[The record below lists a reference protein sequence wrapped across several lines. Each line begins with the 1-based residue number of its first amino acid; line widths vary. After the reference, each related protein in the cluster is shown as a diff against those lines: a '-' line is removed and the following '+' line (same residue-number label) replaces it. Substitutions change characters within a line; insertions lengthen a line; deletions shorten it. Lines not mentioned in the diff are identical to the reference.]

1 MMIFQKIMFFYLLL
15 CYTFDKFQRGGDFMS
30 SNVKQKKS
38 LMNKFLNVVEG
49 VGNRLPDPSILF
61 FLMCLGLAILTWIVS
76 LFHVSVKHP
85 GTGKVVEIKNIL
97 SGDGLKMILNDA
109 IKNFSEFPALGL
121 VLAVMLGIGV
131 AEKTGYFDKLMI
143 QVVNKAP
150 KKIIVPCIIAIGI
163 LGNAAGD
170 AAPIVL
176 PPITAMV
183 FIKLGYHP
191 IAGLAMAYA
200 SALGGFSANLIL
212 GMTDALVYSFTEPAT
227 KIVTDKIHINVA
239 MNWYFIAASV
249 VVLLPAVY
257 WVTMK
262 LVIPRLGTYDDT
274 NSDISTDD
282 SNNSITP
289 TQQRAVFW
297 ANISF
302 VASIIVLIILAIP
315 ENSFLRNAKTGSLL
329 NDAPILNGVGL
340 ILLIVFLIPGIVY
353 GVMTKE
359 ISNTKDL
366 GQMFTDSMSS
376 MGSFIVIVFFA
387 AQLLAFLEWSNL
399 GIIVA
404 VKGAELLK
412 GQNGVVLIIGIIILS
427 ALINM
432 LIGSASAKWGILA
445 PIFIPMLILVGFHPA
460 FTQMLYRIGDSIS
473 NPITPMM
480 PYLPLLLSYAQKYD
494 KNMQLGSLISS
505 LMPYTIVLSIVWP
518 LFMII
523 WYLLGLP
530 LGPGGPLLIK

>member
-1 MMIFQKIMFFYLLL
+1 MVSNTK
-15 CYTFDKFQRGGDFMS
+15 DKPTLINR
-30 SNVKQKKS
+30 
-38 LMNKFLNVVEG
+38 FLNIVEK

-61 FLMCLGLAILTWIVS
+61 FLMCVGLAILTWVVS
-76 LFHVSVKHP
+76 LFQISVKHP
-85 GTGKVVEIKNIL
+85 GTGDTIAIKSIL
-97 SGDGLKMILNDA
+97 SKDGLSMILNDA

-143 QVVNKAP
+143 QVVHKAP
-150 KKIIVPCIIAIGI
+150 KHFIVPVIIIIGI

-176 PPITAMV
+176 PPLAAMV

-200 SALGGFSANLIL
+200 SALGGFSANVMI
-212 GMTDALVYSFTEPAT
+212 GMSDALLYAFTKPAT
-227 KIVTDKIHINVA
+227 SIVSDSVHVNVA

-249 VVLLPAVY
+249 LILLPSVY
-257 WVTMK
+257 WVTMRF
-262 LVIPRLGTYDDT
+262 VIPRLGKY
-274 NSDISTDD
+274 DD
-282 SNNSITP
+282 SNSAIQADDSNSKLTP
-289 TQQRAVFW
+289 QENRAVFW

-302 VASIIVLIILAIP
+302 FVLIILLIILAIP
-315 ENSFLRNAKTGSLL
+315 QQSFLRNANTGSLL
-329 NDAPILNGVGL
+329 NDAPIINGVGL
-340 ILLIVFLIPGIVY
+340 IILVLFLVPGLVY
-353 GVMTKE
+353 GIMVNEFK
-359 ISNTKDL
+359 SSKDL
-366 GQMFTDSMSS
+366 GKMLADSMSS

-404 VKGAELLK
+404 VKGASILQ
-412 GQNGVVLIIGIIILS
+412 GQNGVVLILGIILLS
-427 ALINM
+427 ALINL

-445 PIFIPMLILVGFHPA
+445 PIFIPMLIIVGFHPA
-460 FTQMLYRIGDSIS
+460 LTQMLYRIGDSIS

-494 KNMQLGSLISS
+494 NDMKLGSLLSS
-505 LMPYTIVLSIVWP
+505 LMPYTIILSIVWP
-518 LFMII
+518 LFMIA
-523 WYLLGLP
+523 WYLLGWP
-530 LGPGGPLLIK
+530 LGPGGPLHVK

>member
-1 MMIFQKIMFFYLLL
+1 MK
-15 CYTFDKFQRGGDFMS
+15 
-30 SNVKQKKS
+30 KQ
-38 LMNKFLNVVEG
+38 NKPKVSFVHKALNGVEV

-61 FLMCLGLAILTWIVS
+61 FLMCVGLAVITWVVS
-76 LFHVSVKHP
+76 LFQVSVKHP
-85 GTGKVVEIKNIL
+85 GTGDAVAIKSII
-97 SGDGLKMILNDA
+97 SKDGITMIFNDA
-109 IKNFSEFPALGL
+109 IQNFSEFPALGL
-121 VLAVMLGIGV
+121 VLSVMLGIGI

-143 QVVNKAP
+143 QVVQKAP
-150 KKIIVPCIIAIGI
+150 KKFIVPCIIIIGI

-176 PPITAMV
+176 PPLTAIV

-200 SALGGFSANLIL
+200 AALGGFSANFLI
-212 GMTDALVYSFTEPAT
+212 GMSDALLYAFTKPAT
-227 KIVTDKIHINVA
+227 NIVSDSIQTNVA

-262 LVIPRLGTYDDT
+262 IVIPRLGTYDASDT
-274 NSDISTDD
+274 DITSEDSDTTIS
-282 SNNSITP
+282 P
-289 TQQRAVFW
+289 KEKRAVFW

-302 VASIIVLIILAIP
+302 VAVIVLIVVTAIP
-315 ENSFLRNAKTGSLL
+315 QNSFLRNAKTGSLL
-329 NDAPILNGVGL
+329 NDAPIINGVGL
-340 ILLIVFLIPGIVY
+340 LILILFLVPGLVY
-353 GVMTKE
+353 GIMTQKLAN
-359 ISNTKDL
+359 SKDL
-366 GQMFTDSMSS
+366 GKMLADSMSS

-404 VKGAELLK
+404 VKGAALLQ
-412 GQNGVVLIIGIIILS
+412 GQNGIVLIIGIILLS
-427 ALINM
+427 SIINL

-445 PIFIPMLILVGFHPA
+445 PIFIPMLVLVGFHPS
-460 FTQMLYRIGDSIS
+460 FTQMLYRIGDSIT

-494 KNMQLGSLISS
+494 PKMKLGSLLSS
-505 LMPYTIVLSIVWP
+505 LMPYSIVLGIVWP
-518 LFMII
+518 LFMIV
-523 WYLLGLP
+523 WFLLGWP
-530 LGPGGPLLIK
+530 LGPGGPIFSK

>member
-1 MMIFQKIMFFYLLL
+1 MK
-15 CYTFDKFQRGGDFMS
+15 
-30 SNVKQKKS
+30 KQ
-38 LMNKFLNVVEG
+38 NKPKVSFVHKALNGVEV

-61 FLMCLGLAILTWIVS
+61 FLMCVGLAVITWVVS
-76 LFHVSVKHP
+76 LFQVSVKHP
-85 GTGKVVEIKNIL
+85 GTGDAVAIKSII
-97 SGDGLKMILNDA
+97 SKDGITMIFNDA
-109 IKNFSEFPALGL
+109 IQNFSEFPALGL
-121 VLAVMLGIGV
+121 VLSVMLGIGI

-143 QVVNKAP
+143 QVVQKAP
-150 KKIIVPCIIAIGI
+150 KKFIVPCIIIIGI

-170 AAPIVL
+170 DAPIVL
-176 PPITAMV
+176 PPLTAIV

-200 SALGGFSANLIL
+200 AALGGFSANFLI
-212 GMTDALVYSFTEPAT
+212 GMSDALLYAFTKPAT
-227 KIVTDKIHINVA
+227 NIVSDSIQTNVA

-262 LVIPRLGTYDDT
+262 IVIPRLGTYDASDT
-274 NSDISTDD
+274 DITSEDSDTTIS
-282 SNNSITP
+282 P
-289 TQQRAVFW
+289 KEKRAVFW

-302 VASIIVLIILAIP
+302 VAVIVLIVVTAIP
-315 ENSFLRNAKTGSLL
+315 QNSFLRNAKTGSLL
-329 NDAPILNGVGL
+329 NDAPIINGVGL
-340 ILLIVFLIPGIVY
+340 LILILFLVPGLVY
-353 GVMTKE
+353 GIMTQKLAN
-359 ISNTKDL
+359 SKDL
-366 GQMFTDSMSS
+366 GKMLADSMSS

-404 VKGAELLK
+404 VKGAALLQ
-412 GQNGVVLIIGIIILS
+412 GQNGIVLIIGIILLS
-427 ALINM
+427 SIINL

-445 PIFIPMLILVGFHPA
+445 PIFIPMLVLVGFHPA
-460 FTQMLYRIGDSIS
+460 FTQMLYRIGDSIT

-494 KNMQLGSLISS
+494 PKMKLGSLLSS
-505 LMPYTIVLSIVWP
+505 LMPYSIVLGIVWP

-523 WYLLGLP
+523 WFLLGWP
-530 LGPGGPLLIK
+530 LGPGGPIFSK

>member
-1 MMIFQKIMFFYLLL
+1 MK
-15 CYTFDKFQRGGDFMS
+15 
-30 SNVKQKKS
+30 KQ
-38 LMNKFLNVVEG
+38 NKPKVSFVHKALNGVEV

-61 FLMCLGLAILTWIVS
+61 FLMCVGLAVITWVVS
-76 LFHVSVKHP
+76 LFQVSVKHP
-85 GTGKVVEIKNIL
+85 GTGDAVAIKSII
-97 SGDGLKMILNDA
+97 SKDGITMIFNDA
-109 IKNFSEFPALGL
+109 IQNFSEFPALGL
-121 VLAVMLGIGV
+121 VLSVMLGIGI

-143 QVVNKAP
+143 QVVQKAP
-150 KKIIVPCIIAIGI
+150 KKFIVPCIIIIGI

-176 PPITAMV
+176 PPLTAIV

-200 SALGGFSANLIL
+200 AALGGFSANFLI
-212 GMTDALVYSFTEPAT
+212 GMSDALLYAFTKPAT
-227 KIVTDKIHINVA
+227 NIVSDSIQTNVA

-262 LVIPRLGTYDDT
+262 IVIPRLGTYDASDT
-274 NSDISTDD
+274 DITSEDSDTTIS
-282 SNNSITP
+282 P
-289 TQQRAVFW
+289 KEKRAVFW

-302 VASIIVLIILAIP
+302 VAVIVLIVVTAIP
-315 ENSFLRNAKTGSLL
+315 QNSFLRNAKTGSLL
-329 NDAPILNGVGL
+329 NDAPIINGVGL
-340 ILLIVFLIPGIVY
+340 LILILFLVPGLVY
-353 GVMTKE
+353 GIMTQKLAN
-359 ISNTKDL
+359 SKDL
-366 GQMFTDSMSS
+366 GKMLADSMSS

-404 VKGAELLK
+404 VKGAALLQ
-412 GQNGVVLIIGIIILS
+412 GQNGIVLIIGIILLS
-427 ALINM
+427 SIINL

-445 PIFIPMLILVGFHPA
+445 PIFIPMLVLVGFHPA
-460 FTQMLYRIGDSIS
+460 FTQMLYRIGDSIT

-494 KNMQLGSLISS
+494 PKMKLGSLLSS
-505 LMPYTIVLSIVWP
+505 LMPYSIVLGIVWP

-523 WYLLGLP
+523 WFLLGWP
-530 LGPGGPLLIK
+530 LGPGGPIFSK

>member
-1 MMIFQKIMFFYLLL
+1 MK
-15 CYTFDKFQRGGDFMS
+15 
-30 SNVKQKKS
+30 KQ
-38 LMNKFLNVVEG
+38 NKPKVSFVHKALNGVEV

-61 FLMCLGLAILTWIVS
+61 FLMCVGLAVITWVVS
-76 LFHVSVKHP
+76 LFQVSVKHP
-85 GTGKVVEIKNIL
+85 GTGDAVAIKSII
-97 SGDGLKMILNDA
+97 SKDGITMIFNDA
-109 IKNFSEFPALGL
+109 IQNFSEFPALGL
-121 VLAVMLGIGV
+121 VLSVMLGIGI

-143 QVVNKAP
+143 QVVQKAP
-150 KKIIVPCIIAIGI
+150 KKFIVPCIIIIGI

-176 PPITAMV
+176 PPLTAIV

-200 SALGGFSANLIL
+200 AALGGFSANFLI
-212 GMTDALVYSFTEPAT
+212 GMSDALLYAFTKPAT
-227 KIVTDKIHINVA
+227 NIVSDSIQTNVA

-262 LVIPRLGTYDDT
+262 IVIPRLGTYDASDT
-274 NSDISTDD
+274 DITSEDSDTTIS
-282 SNNSITP
+282 P
-289 TQQRAVFW
+289 KEKRAVFW

-302 VASIIVLIILAIP
+302 VAVIVLIVVTAIP
-315 ENSFLRNAKTGSLL
+315 QNSFLRNAKTGSLL
-329 NDAPILNGVGL
+329 NDAPIINGVGL
-340 ILLIVFLIPGIVY
+340 LILILFLVPGLVY
-353 GVMTKE
+353 GIMTQKLAN
-359 ISNTKDL
+359 SKDL
-366 GQMFTDSMSS
+366 GKMLADSMSS

-404 VKGAELLK
+404 VKGAALLQ
-412 GQNGVVLIIGIIILS
+412 GQNGIVLIIGIILLS
-427 ALINM
+427 SIINL

-445 PIFIPMLILVGFHPA
+445 PIFIPMLVLVGFHPA
-460 FTQMLYRIGDSIS
+460 FTQMLYRIGDSIT

-494 KNMQLGSLISS
+494 PKMKLGSLLSS
-505 LMPYTIVLSIVWP
+505 LMPYSIVLVIVWP

-523 WYLLGLP
+523 WFLLGWP
-530 LGPGGPLLIK
+530 LGPGGPIFSK

>member
-1 MMIFQKIMFFYLLL
+1 MV
-15 CYTFDKFQRGGDFMS
+15 
-30 SNVKQKKS
+30 SNTKGKPT
-38 LMNKFLNVVEG
+38 LINRFLNIVEK

-61 FLMCLGLAILTWIVS
+61 FLMCVGLAILTWVVS
-76 LFHVSVKHP
+76 LFQISVKHP
-85 GTGKVVEIKNIL
+85 GTGDTIAIKSIL
-97 SGDGLKMILNDA
+97 SKDGLSMILNDA

-143 QVVNKAP
+143 QVVHKAP
-150 KKIIVPCIIAIGI
+150 KNFIVPVIIIIGI

-176 PPITAMV
+176 PPLAAMV

-200 SALGGFSANLIL
+200 SALGGFSANVMI
-212 GMTDALVYSFTEPAT
+212 GMSDALLYAFTKPAT
-227 KIVTDKIHINVA
+227 SIVSDSVHVNVA

-249 VVLLPAVY
+249 LVLLPSVY
-257 WVTMK
+257 WVTMRF
-262 LVIPRLGTYDDT
+262 VIPRLGKY
-274 NSDISTDD
+274 DD
-282 SNNSITP
+282 SNSAIQADDSNSKLTP
-289 TQQRAVFW
+289 QENRAVFW

-302 VASIIVLIILAIP
+302 FVLIVLLIILAIP
-315 ENSFLRNAKTGSLL
+315 QHSFLRNANTGSLL
-329 NDAPILNGVGL
+329 NDAPIINGVGL
-340 ILLIVFLIPGIVY
+340 IILVLFLVPGLVY
-353 GVMTKE
+353 GIMVKE
-359 ISNTKDL
+359 FKNSKDL
-366 GQMFTDSMSS
+366 GKMLADSMSS

-404 VKGAELLK
+404 VKGASILQ
-412 GQNGVVLIIGIIILS
+412 GQNGVVLILGIILLS
-427 ALINM
+427 ALINL

-445 PIFIPMLILVGFHPA
+445 PIFIPMLIIVGFHPA
-460 FTQMLYRIGDSIS
+460 LTQMLYRIGDSIS

-494 KNMQLGSLISS
+494 NDMKLGSLLSS
-505 LMPYTIVLSIVWP
+505 LMPYTIILSIVWP
-518 LFMII
+518 LFMIV
-523 WYLLGLP
+523 WYLLGWP
-530 LGPGGPLLIK
+530 LGPGGPLHVK

>member
-1 MMIFQKIMFFYLLL
+1 MMV
-15 CYTFDKFQRGGDFMS
+15 
-30 SNVKQKKS
+30 SNTKGKPT
-38 LMNKFLNVVEG
+38 LINRFLNIVEK

-61 FLMCLGLAILTWIVS
+61 FLMCVGLAILTWVVS
-76 LFHVSVKHP
+76 LFQISVKHP
-85 GTGKVVEIKNIL
+85 GTGDTIAIKSIL
-97 SGDGLKMILNDA
+97 SKDGLSMILNDA

-143 QVVNKAP
+143 QVVHKAP
-150 KKIIVPCIIAIGI
+150 KNFIVPVIIIIGI

-176 PPITAMV
+176 PPLAAMV

-200 SALGGFSANLIL
+200 SALGGFSANVMI
-212 GMTDALVYSFTEPAT
+212 GMSDALLYAFTKPAT
-227 KIVTDKIHINVA
+227 SIVSDSVHVNVA

-249 VVLLPAVY
+249 LVLLPSVY
-257 WVTMK
+257 WVTMRF
-262 LVIPRLGTYDDT
+262 VIPRLGKY
-274 NSDISTDD
+274 DD
-282 SNNSITP
+282 SNSAIQADDSNSKLTP
-289 TQQRAVFW
+289 QENRAVFW

-302 VASIIVLIILAIP
+302 FVLIVLLIILAIP
-315 ENSFLRNAKTGSLL
+315 QHSFLRNANTGSLL
-329 NDAPILNGVGL
+329 NDAPIINGVGL
-340 ILLIVFLIPGIVY
+340 IILVLFLVPGLVY
-353 GVMTKE
+353 GIMVKE
-359 ISNTKDL
+359 FKNSKDL
-366 GQMFTDSMSS
+366 GKMLADSMSS

-404 VKGAELLK
+404 VKGASILQ
-412 GQNGVVLIIGIIILS
+412 GQNGVVLILGIILLS
-427 ALINM
+427 ALINL

-445 PIFIPMLILVGFHPA
+445 PIFIPMLIIVGFHPA
-460 FTQMLYRIGDSIS
+460 LTQMLYRIGDSIS

-494 KNMQLGSLISS
+494 NDMKLGSLLSS
-505 LMPYTIVLSIVWP
+505 LMPYTIILSIVWP
-518 LFMII
+518 LFMIV
-523 WYLLGLP
+523 WYLLGWP
-530 LGPGGPLLIK
+530 LGPGGPLHVK

>member
-1 MMIFQKIMFFYLLL
+1 MK
-15 CYTFDKFQRGGDFMS
+15 
-30 SNVKQKKS
+30 KQ
-38 LMNKFLNVVEG
+38 NKPKVSFVHKALNGVEV

-61 FLMCLGLAILTWIVS
+61 FLMCVGLAVITWVVS
-76 LFHVSVKHP
+76 LFQVSVKHP
-85 GTGKVVEIKNIL
+85 GTGDAVAIKSII
-97 SGDGLKMILNDA
+97 SKDGITMIFNDA
-109 IKNFSEFPALGL
+109 IQNFSEFPALGL
-121 VLAVMLGIGV
+121 VLSVMLGIGI

-143 QVVNKAP
+143 QVVQKAP
-150 KKIIVPCIIAIGI
+150 KKFIVPCIIIIGI

-176 PPITAMV
+176 PPLTAIV

-200 SALGGFSANLIL
+200 AALGGFSANFLI
-212 GMTDALVYSFTEPAT
+212 GMSDALLYAFTKPAT
-227 KIVTDKIHINVA
+227 NIVSDSIQTNVA

-262 LVIPRLGTYDDT
+262 IVIPRLGTYDASDT
-274 NSDISTDD
+274 DITSEDSDTTIS
-282 SNNSITP
+282 P
-289 TQQRAVFW
+289 KEKRAVFW

-302 VASIIVLIILAIP
+302 VAVIVLIVVTAIP
-315 ENSFLRNAKTGSLL
+315 QNSFLRNAKTGSLL
-329 NDAPILNGVGL
+329 NDAPIINGVGL
-340 ILLIVFLIPGIVY
+340 LILILFLVPGLVY
-353 GVMTKE
+353 GIMTQKLAN
-359 ISNTKDL
+359 SKDL
-366 GQMFTDSMSS
+366 GKMLADSMSS

-387 AQLLAFLEWSNL
+387 AQLLAFVEWINL

-404 VKGAELLK
+404 VKGAALLQ
-412 GQNGVVLIIGIIILS
+412 GQNGIVLIIGIILLS
-427 ALINM
+427 SIINL

-445 PIFIPMLILVGFHPA
+445 PIFIPMLVLVGFHPA
-460 FTQMLYRIGDSIS
+460 FTQMLYRIGDSIT

-494 KNMQLGSLISS
+494 PKMKLGSLLSS
-505 LMPYTIVLSIVWP
+505 LMPYSIVLGIVWP

-523 WYLLGLP
+523 WFLLGWP
-530 LGPGGPLLIK
+530 LGPGGPIFSK

>member
-1 MMIFQKIMFFYLLL
+1 MEGFAMK
-15 CYTFDKFQRGGDFMS
+15 
-30 SNVKQKKS
+30 KQ
-38 LMNKFLNVVEG
+38 NKPKVSFVHKALNGVEV

-61 FLMCLGLAILTWIVS
+61 FLMCVGLAVITWVVS
-76 LFHVSVKHP
+76 LFQVSVKHP
-85 GTGKVVEIKNIL
+85 GTGDAVAIKSII
-97 SGDGLKMILNDA
+97 SKDGITMIFNDA
-109 IKNFSEFPALGL
+109 IQNFSEFPALGL
-121 VLAVMLGIGV
+121 VLSVMLGIGI

-143 QVVNKAP
+143 QVVQKAP
-150 KKIIVPCIIAIGI
+150 KKFIVPCIIIIGI

-176 PPITAMV
+176 PPLTAIV

-200 SALGGFSANLIL
+200 AALGGFSANFLI
-212 GMTDALVYSFTEPAT
+212 GMSDALLYAFTKPAT
-227 KIVTDKIHINVA
+227 NIVSDSIQTNVA

-262 LVIPRLGTYDDT
+262 IVIPRLGTYDASDT
-274 NSDISTDD
+274 DITSEDSDTTIS
-282 SNNSITP
+282 P
-289 TQQRAVFW
+289 KEKRAVFW

-302 VASIIVLIILAIP
+302 VAVIVLIVVTAIP
-315 ENSFLRNAKTGSLL
+315 QNSFLRNAKTGSLL
-329 NDAPILNGVGL
+329 NDAPIINGVGL
-340 ILLIVFLIPGIVY
+340 LILILFLVPGLVY
-353 GVMTKE
+353 GIMTQKLAN
-359 ISNTKDL
+359 SKDL
-366 GQMFTDSMSS
+366 GKMLADSMSS

-404 VKGAELLK
+404 VKGAALLQ
-412 GQNGVVLIIGIIILS
+412 GQNGIVLIIGIILLS
-427 ALINM
+427 SIINL

-445 PIFIPMLILVGFHPA
+445 PIFIPMLVLVGFHPA
-460 FTQMLYRIGDSIS
+460 FTQMLYRIGDSIT

-494 KNMQLGSLISS
+494 PKMKLGSLLSS
-505 LMPYTIVLSIVWP
+505 LMPYSIVLGIVWP

-523 WYLLGLP
+523 WFLLGWP
-530 LGPGGPLLIK
+530 LGPGGPIFSK

>member
-1 MMIFQKIMFFYLLL
+1 MK
-15 CYTFDKFQRGGDFMS
+15 
-30 SNVKQKKS
+30 KQ
-38 LMNKFLNVVEG
+38 NKPKVSFVHKALNGVEV

-61 FLMCLGLAILTWIVS
+61 FLMCVGLAVITWVVS
-76 LFHVSVKHP
+76 LFQVSVKHP
-85 GTGKVVEIKNIL
+85 GTGDAVAIKSII
-97 SGDGLKMILNDA
+97 SKDGITMIFNDA
-109 IKNFSEFPALGL
+109 IQNFSEFPALGL
-121 VLAVMLGIGV
+121 VLSVMLGIGI

-143 QVVNKAP
+143 QVVQKAP
-150 KKIIVPCIIAIGI
+150 KKFIVPCIIIIGI

-176 PPITAMV
+176 PPLTAIV

-200 SALGGFSANLIL
+200 AALGGFSANFLI
-212 GMTDALVYSFTEPAT
+212 GMSDALLYAFTKPAT
-227 KIVTDKIHINVA
+227 NIVSDSIQTNVA

-249 VVLLPAVY
+249 VVLLPVVY

-262 LVIPRLGTYDDT
+262 IVIPRLGTYDASDT
-274 NSDISTDD
+274 DITSEDSDTTIS
-282 SNNSITP
+282 P
-289 TQQRAVFW
+289 KEKRAVFW

-302 VASIIVLIILAIP
+302 VAVIVLIVVTAIP
-315 ENSFLRNAKTGSLL
+315 QNSFLRNAKTGSLL
-329 NDAPILNGVGL
+329 NDAPIINGVGL
-340 ILLIVFLIPGIVY
+340 LILILFLVPGLVY
-353 GVMTKE
+353 GIMTQKLGN
-359 ISNTKDL
+359 SKDL
-366 GQMFTDSMSS
+366 GKMLADSMSS

-404 VKGAELLK
+404 VKGAALLQ
-412 GQNGVVLIIGIIILS
+412 GQNGIVLIIGIILLS
-427 ALINM
+427 SIINL

-445 PIFIPMLILVGFHPA
+445 PIFIPMLVLVGFHPA
-460 FTQMLYRIGDSIS
+460 FTQMLYRIGDSIT

-494 KNMQLGSLISS
+494 PKMKLGSLLSS
-505 LMPYTIVLSIVWP
+505 LMPYSIVLGIVWP

-523 WYLLGLP
+523 WFLLGWP
-530 LGPGGPLLIK
+530 LGPGGPIFSK